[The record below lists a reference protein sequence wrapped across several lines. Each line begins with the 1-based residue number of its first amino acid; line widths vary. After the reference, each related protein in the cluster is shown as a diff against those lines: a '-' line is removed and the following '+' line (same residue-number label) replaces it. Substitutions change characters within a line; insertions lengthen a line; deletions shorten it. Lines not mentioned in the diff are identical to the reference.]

1 MTPDAYS
8 PIPCS
13 DYDMLEIA
21 CMHRYRVRLRTSTA
35 IYSGTAI
42 DLRVENHE
50 EFLVLQVDAD
60 REQAIRI
67 DRIQQMT
74 VLSEPR
80 SFDEH
85 RFEATADRG

>member
-1 MTPDAYS
+1 MAPDSYS
-8 PIPCS
+8 PIPCG

-42 DLRVENHE
+42 DLKVENHE
-50 EFLVLQVDAD
+50 EFLVLRVDGD

-67 DRIQQMT
+67 DLIHQMT

-85 RFEATADRG
+85 RFQGATDRR

>member
-1 MTPDAYS
+1 MAPDSYS
-8 PIPCS
+8 PIPCG

-42 DLRVENHE
+42 DLKVENHE
-50 EFLVLQVDAD
+50 EFLVLLADGD

-67 DRIQQMT
+67 DLIHQMT

-85 RFEATADRG
+85 RFQGTTDRR